1 MDQFSPVTHSFYS
14 PAITPNMP
22 LSLGLTSGF
31 SLQSARTLSKQ
42 PFIIGICG
50 GSCSGKSQV
59 TEKLK
64 LSLDFSATV
73 INEFDFY
80 FPDMTSED
88 NFDNP
93 DCIDWVSFK
102 NCLES
107 LNNKKTFE
115 CPQYDML
122 NHKQKKTVKVF
133 PTPVIIVEGL
143 FVFLKEEI
151 RRNFDLKIY
160 IECPDD
166 VRLGNRVRK
175 FTKEMGMSMEFVIDY
190 YLKYTKVSYE
200 RFIETVIGI

>member
-1 MDQFSPVTHSFYS
+1 MEQFSPVNHAFYS
-14 PAITPNMP
+14 PSITPNMP

-31 SLQSARTLSKQ
+31 SLQSVRTLSKQ

-50 GSCSGKSQV
+50 GSCSGKSQI

-64 LSLDFSATV
+64 VSLDFSATV

-80 FPDMTSED
+80 LPDMTSED

-93 DCIDWVSFK
+93 DCIDWALFK
-102 NCLES
+102 NCLDS

-122 NHKQKKTVKVF
+122 NHKLKKSIKVF

-143 FVFLKEEI
+143 FVFYKEEI
-151 RRNFDLKIY
+151 RRCFDYKLFV
-160 IECPDD
+160 ECPDD
-166 VRLGNRVRK
+166 VRLGHRVRK
-175 FTKEMGMSMEFVIDY
+175 FTKEIGMPMEFVIEY
-190 YLKYTKVSYE
+190 YLKYTKIAHE
-200 RFIETVIGI
+200 RFVEPVKFI